1 MGSSTQLEAARVAE
15 ESGDNAKAAVLY
27 EVAGALGAAV
37 RCWIAAGRQAK
48 ALTVLMRI
56 PKDDA
61 QYGRACALA
70 IQIADA
76 LDHVDF
82 SFDQFTAQF
91 LAGSPETEEELAAF
105 YRAALLFERQ
115 SMWENAR
122 DALVKVVAARPGLAE
137 ARAHLTDVERRLR
150 GSAADF
156 ARVVQEDEAFRK
168 ASAPR
173 PPSKSNAATEDTFPS
188 LPELPVPPQ
197 RPGRP
202 EAAPRSRAAATTT
215 DSPDRESTPP
225 ASSPPAGG
233 RVEALLQ
240 NVYNLPAGII
250 VAGRYKLEN
259 LLGRGGMAAVYRARD
274 LELDESIAI
283 KLFGRGTDD
292 TTLLT
297 RFKQELT
304 LARQISHPNVIRLYD
319 IGTHGAARFITME
332 LLAGVELSTRI
343 QGGRDLLRD
352 LGYLVQA
359 CRGLGCVHERGV
371 VHRDLKPE
379 NLFVTDDGVVKL
391 MDFGIAKR
399 RATEEEPKGN
409 LTRAGFTA
417 GTPAYMAPEQINDFA
432 SVTHLSDLYSLGVIA
447 YYVFTGVLPFDSDNS
462 MAVLMKHLHEP
473 PRPPSEHEPT
483 IPDELEF
490 LILQLL
496 EKEPSRR
503 IQSCQELA
511 RDLDAL
517 RQRLAATKRR
527 RS

>member
-1 MGSSTQLEAARVAE
+1 MGDRTQLEAARNAE
-15 ESGDNAKAAVLY
+15 ESGDHAKAAVLY
-27 EVAGALGAAV
+27 EAAGALGVAV
-37 RCWIAAGRQAK
+37 RCWIAAGRQSK
-48 ALTVLMRI
+48 ALSVLVRI
-56 PKDDA
+56 PKDDP

-70 IQIADA
+70 IQIADS

-82 SFDQFTAQF
+82 TFDQFTAKF
-91 LAGSPETEEELAAF
+91 LGGAPENEEALGAF
-105 YRAALLFERQ
+105 YRAALLYERQ
-115 SMWENAR
+115 GMLENAH
-122 DALVKVVAARPGLAE
+122 DALKKVVAAKPSFAE
-137 ARAHLTDVERRLR
+137 ARAHLADVEQRLR
-150 GSAADF
+150 GSSADI
-156 ARVVQEDEAFRK
+156 AKVVKEDEAFRK
-168 ASAPR
+168 ASAQAR
-173 PPSKSNAATEDTFPS
+173 PGGGKAAATEDTFPS

-202 EAAPRSRAAATTT
+202 GFADRSSITADAH
-215 DSPDRESTPP
+215 DRESAPP
-225 ASSPPAGG
+225 ASVPPAGG

-240 NVYNLPAGII
+240 NVYNVPSGII
-250 VAGRYKLEN
+250 VAGRYKIEDM
-259 LLGRGGMAAVYRARD
+259 LGRGGMAAVYRAKD
-274 LELDESIAI
+274 LELDETIAI
-283 KLFGRGTDD
+283 KLFSRGTDD
-292 TTLLT
+292 ATLLS

-319 IGTHGAARFITME
+319 IGTHGSTRFITME
-332 LLAGVELSTRI
+332 LLSGADLATRI
-343 QGGRDLLRD
+343 EQGRELLRD

-399 RATEEEPKGN
+399 RSADDEPKGN

-417 GTPAYMAPEQINDFA
+417 GTPAYMAPEQINDFR

-447 YYVFTGVLPFDSDNS
+447 YHLFTGVLPFDSDNS
-462 MAVLMKHLHEP
+462 MAMLMKHLNEP

-496 EKEPSRR
+496 EKDPARR
-503 IQSCQELA
+503 IQSCAELA

-527 RS
+527 R

>member
-1 MGSSTQLEAARVAE
+1 MSERAEFQAARSAE
-15 ESGDNAKAAVLY
+15 ESGDHAKAAVLY
-27 EVAGALGAAV
+27 EAAGALGAAV
-37 RCWIAAGRQAK
+37 RCWIAAGRQSK
-48 ALTVLMRI
+48 ALSVLIRI
-56 PKDDA
+56 PKDDP

-70 IQIADA
+70 IQLADS

-82 SFDQFTAQF
+82 TFDQFTAKF
-91 LAGSPETEEELAAF
+91 LAGTPESDEELGAF
-105 YRAALLFERQ
+105 YRVALLYERQ
-115 SMWENAR
+115 GLLENAH
-122 DALVKVVAARPGLAE
+122 DALRKVVAARPSFAE
-137 ARAHLTDVERRLR
+137 ARAHLADVERRLR
-150 GSAADF
+150 GSPADI
-156 ARVVQEDEAFRK
+156 ARVVKEDEAFRK
-168 ASAPR
+168 ASSVAR
-173 PPSKSNAATEDTFPS
+173 PKSGKDAETEDTFPS
-188 LPELPVPPQ
+188 LPALPVPPQ
-197 RPGRP
+197 RPGRQVNP
-202 EAAPRSRAAATTT
+202 PSDPPAAADTHERN
-215 DSPDRESTPP
+215 SAPP
-225 ASSPPAGG
+225 ASVPPAGG

-240 NVYNLPAGII
+240 NVYNVPSGII
-250 VAGRYKLEN
+250 VAGRYKIEDM
-259 LLGRGGMAAVYRARD
+259 LGRGGMAAVYRAKD
-274 LELDESIAI
+274 LELDETIAI
-283 KLFGRGTDD
+283 KLFSRGTDD
-292 TTLLT
+292 ATLLS

-319 IGTHGAARFITME
+319 IGTHGSTRFITME
-332 LLAGVELSTRI
+332 LLAGADLATRI
-343 QGGRDLLRD
+343 EQGRELLRD

-399 RATEEEPKGN
+399 RNADDEPKGN

-417 GTPAYMAPEQINDFA
+417 GTPAYMAPEQINDFR

-447 YYVFTGVLPFDSDNS
+447 YHLFTGVLPFDSDNS
-462 MAVLMKHLHEP
+462 MAMLMKHLHEP

-496 EKEPSRR
+496 EKDPARR
-503 IQSCQELA
+503 IQSCAELA

-527 RS
+527 R